1 MLAELLWTPPLYN
14 LHTHTPP
21 PPKNTLRHTL
31 ITRMVAVR
39 WTLCLRLERTVS
51 VTRAVC
57 CKAPIPEEEKEKKTK
72 KQNKWQ
78 TQAASTVDCV
88 SAATCS
94 CRLAWLP
101 LLMAF
106 EEKQNK
112 KRNVETSEFHWPTAT
127 AIFIHLQNETVTYR
141 GIYYLCV
148 CSHTHT
154 HAQYIC

>member
-1 MLAELLWTPPLYN
+1 
-14 LHTHTPP
+14 
-21 PPKNTLRHTL
+21 
-31 ITRMVAVR
+31 
-39 WTLCLRLERTVS
+39 
-51 VTRAVC
+51 
-57 CKAPIPEEEKEKKTK
+57 
-72 KQNKWQ
+72 
-78 TQAASTVDCV
+78 QAASTVDCV

-154 HAQYIC
+154 HTPNISVRLQKTGGTTAVKSIWMVMAIARSRPIHSDCQIISNGSLTLIIICYIPDIHRVWNHSESLITKF